1 MPLRGKVSETP
12 RPKAGRREPGTAV
25 PPHAEAAWEATRKGP
40 SARGKARQGALSFP
54 HWETRRF
61 PAVPFRLRLRRLH
74 TPLGIRDS
82 EKQTQSNRVRPS
94 AASAGCPK
102 RDGVGWT
109 GWHVGRSARR
119 APGAVRKRGGG
130 PSGPP
135 PQTMVRRAVA
145 TACGASS
152 APHLVSQSMS
162 RASFRRRSR
171 PSHTGL
177 AESPVL
183 PVACPS
189 EPPGPQGPSGS
200 RRQASVGGPPVCQ
213 SISRIATIF
222 NSVISLMAYFNPS
235 RPMPEPLIPP
245 YGMWSTRKV
254 GTSLI
259 ITPPTSRR
267 LAA

>member
-1 MPLRGKVSETP
+1 MCRSE
-12 RPKAGRREPGTAV
+12 GRSARRRARRREGAEPGTCG
-25 PPHAEAAWEATRKGP
+25 ATTCRSRVGGHKKGP

-61 PAVPFRLRLRRLH
+61 PAVPFRLRLHRLH

-82 EKQTQSNRVRPS
+82 EKQAQSSRAGHRRQERGVPRERP
-94 AASAGCPK
+94 AAGQ
-102 RDGVGWT
+102 DGMSEE
-109 GWHVGRSARR
+109 RRRR

-183 PVACPS
+183 PAACPS

-222 NSVISLMAYFNPS
+222 NSVISIMAYFNPS

-245 YGMWSTRKV
+245 YGM
-254 GTSLI
+254 
-259 ITPPTSRR
+259 
-267 LAA
+267 

>member
-1 MPLRGKVSETP
+1 M
-12 RPKAGRREPGTAV
+12 
-25 PPHAEAAWEATRKGP
+25 GP

-82 EKQTQSNRVRPS
+82 EKRAHSKEFLGANTRAR
-94 AASAGCPK
+94 CPK
-102 RDGVGWT
+102 RGRAGWT
-109 GWHVGRSARR
+109 GWR
-119 APGAVRKRGGG
+119 APRATASGAVRKRGGG
-130 PSGPP
+130 PIGPAAP
-135 PQTMVRRAVA
+135 DYGAARSH
-145 TACGASS
+145 TACGASN
-152 APHLVSQSMS
+152 APHLVSHSMS
-162 RASFRRRSR
+162 RTSFPRRSR

-183 PVACPS
+183 PAACPS
-189 EPPGPQGPSGS
+189 EPRGHHGPSGS

-222 NSVISLMAYFNPS
+222 NSVISPIAYFNPS

-245 YGMWSTRKV
+245 YGM
-254 GTSLI
+254 
-259 ITPPTSRR
+259 
-267 LAA
+267 